1 MRNDFTDLVGDKEVL
16 TIWTRDELETVRSA
30 LRPWIET
37 NKKHGFDARAIFAE
51 TMLNE
56 ISDII
61 IDMSAP
67 SLTK

>member
-51 TMLNE
+51 NMLNE

-61 IDMSAP
+61 IDISASP
-67 SLTK
+67 LTK